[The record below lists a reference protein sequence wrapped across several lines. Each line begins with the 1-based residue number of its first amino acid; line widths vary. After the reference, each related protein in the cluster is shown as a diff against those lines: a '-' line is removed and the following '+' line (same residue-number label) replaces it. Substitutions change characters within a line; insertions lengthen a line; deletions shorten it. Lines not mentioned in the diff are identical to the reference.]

1 MMVYDSQ
8 KDSMATINQRYLMHG
23 ARDGQRPTSGF
34 AFYKAWQ
41 MSCGPSEILLPWYEG
56 MQTHQGLMTD
66 CSCATTCAQRPW
78 KNRAERARTV

>member
-1 MMVYDSQ
+1 MVYDSQ

-41 MSCGPSEILLPWYEG
+41 MSCGPSEILLPWYEVAPRHVRNDPG
-56 MQTHQGLMTD
+56 RTKQKEQGLSD
-66 CSCATTCAQRPW
+66 
-78 KNRAERARTV
+78 